1 MPRAHP
7 GRRGWGLLLLA
18 ALTTAHAQIPHV
30 HPGGSPPGTS
40 TPAVRA
46 APSAP
51 TAPTAPP
58 SGPPPAGD
66 ASTDPA
72 TAWRA
77 ANDAVGAF
85 PRGHADIL
93 RWEQAQGLGPR
104 PAPAPDTA
112 TWSLDEVVRRA
123 LLARPDLLVTPGLGT
138 AERLRLAQAA
148 AAVVRDAQTAWIEAV
163 AARQVRRLAQDAHTA
178 ADAGAE
184 LARRMRQTGNFSA
197 ERQWRETLPLWD
209 ADARVEQA
217 LAAEQQA
224 VVRLWQQIGGG
235 ESPEALA
242 RHLPDTLP
250 ARPSLPAVDARATW
264 AAQVRERHP
273 DWRRLQL
280 DAQRQRAA
288 LPPGA
293 WGALQTAWAQA
304 VARGLPDAPRW
315 DPSAPRWPHAWEQA
329 LTAHAALTQLERRLD
344 GDLELAWANAR
355 RAAERAERQRH
366 RVLPALQTLEEE
378 TLLRYNGMLASTWEL
393 LAAARERIAAQQAAI
408 TAERDAWLAWLD
420 LQAVLAGLPL
430 SERAMSAPADA
441 PATPTKGH

>member
-1 MPRAHP
+1 MPRTHS
-7 GRRGWGLLLLA
+7 GRRWLGPLLVA
-18 ALTTAHAQIPHV
+18 ALTTAHAQPPHV
-30 HPGGSPPGTS
+30 HPGGSPPGS
-40 TPAVRA
+40 SAPAVRA
-46 APSAP
+46 APSTP
-51 TAPTAPP
+51 SAPP

-66 ASTDPA
+66 ALTDPA

-93 RWEQAQGLGPR
+93 RWEQAQVLGTPT
-104 PAPAPDTA
+104 ASEPDTA
-112 TWSLDEVVRRA
+112 VWSLDEVVRRA
-123 LLARPDLLVTPGLGT
+123 LLARPDLLMTPGLGPT
-138 AERLRLAQAA
+138 ERLRLAQAT
-148 AAVVRDAQTAWIEAV
+148 AAVVRDAQAAWIEAV
-163 AARQVRRLAQDAHTA
+163 TARQVRRLAQDAHTA

-197 ERQWRETLPLWD
+197 ERQWREKLPLWD
-209 ADARVEQA
+209 ADAREEQA
-217 LAAEQQA
+217 LAAERQA
-224 VVRLWQQIGGG
+224 VVRLWQQIGGS

-250 ARPSLPAVDARATW
+250 ARPNLPAADARTTW

-293 WGALQTAWAQA
+293 WDELQTAWAQA
-304 VARGLPDAPRW
+304 VARGLPGAPRW
-315 DPSAPRWPHAWEQA
+315 DPTAPRWPHAWDQA
-329 LTAHAALTQLERRLD
+329 LAAHAALTQFERRLD
-344 GDLELAWANAR
+344 GDLDLAWANAR

-366 RVLPALQTLEEE
+366 RVLPALQALEEE
-378 TLLRYNGMLASTWEL
+378 TLLRYNGMLASTWDL
-393 LAAARERIAAQQAAI
+393 LAAARERIAAQQAAV

-430 SERAMSAPADA
+430 SERAMSASADA
-441 PATPTKGH
+441 PATPAKGH